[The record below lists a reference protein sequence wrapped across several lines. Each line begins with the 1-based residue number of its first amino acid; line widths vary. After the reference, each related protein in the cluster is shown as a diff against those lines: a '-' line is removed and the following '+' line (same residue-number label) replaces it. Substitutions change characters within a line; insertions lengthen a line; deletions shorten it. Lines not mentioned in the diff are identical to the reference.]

1 MDHIEDTPGP
11 LPLCSIDDFLAVQ
24 YDYIILGGGTAG
36 LVVAARLSEDPSIN
50 VGVIEAGQDQRQN
63 PMVTCPAFSPQMIG
77 RPEYDWLHKTVP
89 QVSLPMTEAP
99 PTITESEAL

>member
-1 MDHIEDTPGP
+1 MTVHSIEDNLGP
-11 LPLCSIDDFLAVQ
+11 SSVCSIDDFLSFQ

-36 LVVAARLSEDPSIN
+36 LVVAARLSEDPKIC

-63 PMVTCPAFSPQMIG
+63 PLVTCPALSPQMIG

-89 QVSLPMTEAP
+89 QVSSLKAHF
-99 PTITESEAL
+99 SQ